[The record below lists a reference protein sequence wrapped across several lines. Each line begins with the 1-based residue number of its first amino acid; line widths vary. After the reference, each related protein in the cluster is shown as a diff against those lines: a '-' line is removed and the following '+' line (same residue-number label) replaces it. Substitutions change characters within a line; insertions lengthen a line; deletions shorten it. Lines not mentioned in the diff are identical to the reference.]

1 MSTRRMRT
9 PERLRS
15 IESSMHARWRRLR
28 KRAVSILQ
36 IAVAAATAFW
46 VAQSLFGHEVP
57 FFAPIAVIIVV
68 GLTGGERVQRG
79 LEMSFG
85 CVLGVF
91 VGDLLFLGLGTD
103 PWQIGIMVALAM
115 GVASLFSK
123 SPLVANQVA
132 IGTVLIATIMP
143 PGAETTGIDRTLDAI
158 AGSAV
163 GLLTVALIPTA
174 ALSGVRQEVANVMS
188 LASSVLNDVADGL
201 ENHDEKLI
209 FEALS
214 EVRGSQASI
223 NTMLTAAKSG
233 RESVRISPLMWGRRR
248 TYRSIDRILTPVD
261 NCVRSTR
268 VLARRAWVLARDND
282 YATPLQVN
290 IIDELAE
297 IMLDLANLFE
307 AGSELH
313 QHEEIPD
320 LVARLRLLGA
330 RSDMSV
336 VGDDPV
342 LSNYAVLSQSR
353 ALVVD
358 LLQICGMSY
367 ESAVAVLTPTSS
379 TPAVPP
385 EVWNVDGA

>member
-1 MSTRRMRT
+1 MQ
-9 PERLRS
+9 
-15 IESSMHARWRRLR
+15 ARWKRLR
-28 KRAVSILQ
+28 KRALSILQ
-36 IAVAAATAFW
+36 IAVAAAIAFW
-46 VAQSLFGHEVP
+46 VAQAVLGHEVP

-68 GLTGGERVQRG
+68 GLTGGERVQRSI
-79 LEMSFG
+79 EMSIG
-85 CVLGVF
+85 CVLGVL

-103 PWQIGIMVALAM
+103 PWQIGLMIGLAM
-115 GVASLFSK
+115 GTASLFSK
-123 SPLVANQVA
+123 STLVANQAA

-143 PGAETTGIDRTLDAI
+143 PGAETTGIDRTLDAFV
-158 AGSAV
+158 GSAV
-163 GLLTVALIPTA
+163 GLLTIALIPTS
-174 ALSGVRQEVANVMS
+174 ALSGVRQEVANVLS
-188 LASSVLNDVADGL
+188 LASSVLHDVADGL
-201 ENHDEKLI
+201 ESHDEKLI
-209 FEALS
+209 VEALD
-214 EVRGSQASI
+214 EVRGSQANI

-248 TYRSIDRILTPVD
+248 TYRSIDRILPPVD

-268 VLARRAWVLARDND
+268 VLARRAWVLARDHD

-320 LVARLRLLGA
+320 LVARLRVLGA
-330 RSDMSV
+330 RADMSV
-336 VGDDPV
+336 VGEDPV

-353 ALVVD
+353 ALIVD

-367 ESAVAVLTPTSS
+367 DSAVAILAPTSS

-385 EVWNVDGA
+385 EVWNPDEA